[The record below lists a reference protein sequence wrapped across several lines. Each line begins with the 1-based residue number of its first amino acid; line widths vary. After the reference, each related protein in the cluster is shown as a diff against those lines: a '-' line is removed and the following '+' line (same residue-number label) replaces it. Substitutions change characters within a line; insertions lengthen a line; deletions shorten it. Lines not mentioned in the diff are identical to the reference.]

1 MLVLGLEAGM
11 KRRTFI
17 AGLGSAAA
25 WPVTARAQRA
35 PFPVIGSLFSGSRE
49 AFELLSPKFYVG
61 LKDGGYIDGQ
71 NVTIEYRW
79 ADGQF
84 DRLPTLAADLVN
96 RKVAVILATGG
107 EPAALAAKQATSTIP
122 IVFGIGG
129 DPVKI
134 GLVAS
139 LNRPGGNATGI
150 SLLTPGLD
158 RKRLELLRELLPKAA
173 RIGALVNPKNPLANT
188 QVIEI
193 EEAAR
198 IIDIP
203 VTIVHAANSTELISA
218 FATLHQQHAE
228 GLVITQDPFFFD
240 QRNQL
245 AQLAER
251 SRIPAVYGFAEYAR
265 IGGLLSYGSSPADAG
280 TTLGRYVARIL
291 AGTAPADLPVW
302 QAVKIELVLNI
313 KAAKELGLTFPTPL
327 LGRADE
333 VIE

>member
-1 MLVLGLEAGM
+1 
-11 KRRTFI
+11 
-17 AGLGSAAA
+17 
-25 WPVTARAQRA
+25 
-35 PFPVIGSLFSGSRE
+35 
-49 AFELLSPKFYVG
+49 LSSKFYVG
-61 LKDGGYIDGQ
+61 LKEGGYIDGQ

-107 EPAALAAKQATSTIP
+107 EPAALAAKAATSTIP

-139 LNRPGGNATGI
+139 LNRPGGNATGV
-150 SLLTPGLD
+150 SLLTPGLE
-158 RKRLELLRELLPKAA
+158 RKRLELLRELLPKGALIA
-173 RIGALVNPKNPLANT
+173 ALVNPKNPLANT
-188 QVIEI
+188 QVAEI

-198 IIDIP
+198 IIDTP
-203 VTIVHAANSTELISA
+203 VTILHATNPTELNSA
-218 FATLHQQHAE
+218 FETLHQQQVE
-228 GLVITQDPFFFD
+228 GLAITQDPFFFD
-240 QRNQL
+240 QRI
-245 AQLAER
+245 QLAELAAR
-251 SRIPAVYGFAEYAR
+251 SRIPAVYGFPEYVKT
-265 IGGLLSYGSSPADAG
+265 GGLLSYGSSPADAV
-280 TTLGRYVARIL
+280 TTLGRYVSRIL
-291 AGTAPADLPVW
+291 AGTPPADLPVW

-327 LGRADE
+327 LARADE